1 MDARKV
7 VIEPSIDQS
16 KDPKDY
22 GAKVSYEGMECEV
35 RKLENPL
42 ARRYNALQQ
51 IVGDLQDILG
61 FIEKY
66 NSSEVLIR
74 SAIFQAIII
83 SYGRCFGSGD
93 ARGISLREQDVFP
106 EGSPL
111 LQTHRDLI
119 RIRHKV
125 VAHADDPD
133 VTCGEISIVLPP
145 HGTLGLN
152 PVLLAVT
159 RNIGCYTPEQMSQV
173 TPLVRF
179 VQEYAKRERQNCSAS
194 IINRA

>member
-1 MDARKV
+1 MRITGCLFFVGRTSRKKGTVMDARKV

-42 ARRYNALQQ
+42 ARRYNALQH

-133 VTCGEISIVLPP
+133 VTCGEISIVFAATWHAWIEPCASRCYSQ
-145 HGTLGLN
+145 HR
-152 PVLLAVT
+152 LLHT
-159 RNIGCYTPEQMSQV
+159 
-173 TPLVRF
+173 
-179 VQEYAKRERQNCSAS
+179 
-194 IINRA
+194 